1 MLSRMAV
8 AALALVPV
16 QLAQAQA
23 QFTVHIFA
31 DETGKGTFMNS
42 NGLNQSLSSS
52 MAADPGPG
60 GLSSALTFDLLNPP
74 GLTAGDVF
82 LLELDEADVVG
93 DVIRFNAPANAAGTL
108 VFYSALGGGNLADVG
123 FPTAFYENAIRLPEV
138 LLADGNFG
146 IVYTPTQGQPGFVSG
161 AAGPVTY
168 TLESDIVTTPEPAS
182 LMLVGTGL
190 VGIAGF
196 VKRKSRA

>member
-1 MLSRMAV
+1 MAV

-31 DETGKGTFMNS
+31 DETGKGTFTNS

-82 LLELDEADVVG
+82 LLELDEAGVVG
-93 DVIRFNAPANAAGTL
+93 AMCFSIRTIDPTVG
-108 VFYSALGGGNLADVG
+108 VADRR
-123 FPTAFYENAIRLPEV
+123 PITSTE
-138 LLADGNFG
+138 
-146 IVYTPTQGQPGFVSG
+146 
-161 AAGPVTY
+161 
-168 TLESDIVTTPEPAS
+168 
-182 LMLVGTGL
+182 
-190 VGIAGF
+190 
-196 VKRKSRA
+196 